1 MEQQLADVV
10 ILASLPIA
18 GCALAASVVSG
29 LTERQRPF
37 SLLRLTGTPLGVLR
51 RVVTLESALPLLI
64 VALVSIGAGFAG
76 ADLFLRAQL
85 GYTLRP
91 PGAGYYGIVA
101 AGLAAALGIIA
112 ATLPLLRRITGPEI
126 ARND

>member
-1 MEQQLADVV
+1 VI

-29 LTERQRPF
+29 LTERKRPF
-37 SLLRLTGTPLGVLR
+37 SLLRLAGTPLSVLR
-51 RVVTLESALPLLI
+51 RVVTLESALPLLV
-64 VALVSIGAGFAG
+64 VAVVSIAVGFAG
-76 ADLFLRAQL
+76 AELFLRAQL

-91 PGAGYYGIVA
+91 PGAGYYGIVL

-112 ATLPLLRRITGPEI
+112 ATLPLLKRMTGPEV